1 MTSWSSAAAVGAA
14 LTGGGGKILIVVLV
28 TIAIVALVIAF
39 VLVFGRDRESVES
52 RLAGYTYPEGDE
64 SAAPGTAGESEGLAE
79 TRVVRQAVD
88 LTSALAERA
97 GLLARVE
104 RLLEQGDLPL
114 RPAEALFFYL
124 AGVVITAL
132 FLVIV
137 APSLP
142 IALGLTVI
150 LAIIPPLQ
158 VVARRRK
165 RLRAF
170 EEQLPDTLNLLA
182 GSLRAGFSFV
192 QGLEAVSQ
200 EAGEPTRRE
209 LSRVFTETRLGR
221 NLEDA
226 LEDAAERMNSTDL
239 GWAVMAIRIQREVGG
254 NLAELLDTVADT
266 MQQRERLRR
275 EIKALTAEGRFS
287 GIVLGIFPFGFGG
300 LLYMVAPDYI
310 GKLFADFTGKAL
322 VVVAAV
328 MALAGFAWL
337 RKIVTIEV

>member
-158 VVARRRK
+158 VVRAGASGSGRSRSSSPTRSTCSRAPCGPGSRSSRVWRPCPRRRAS
-165 RLRAF
+165 RPVGSSRASS
-170 EEQLPDTLNLLA
+170 PRPAWA
-182 GSLRAGFSFV
+182 GTSRTRSR
-192 QGLEAVSQ
+192 
-200 EAGEPTRRE
+200 TRR
-209 LSRVFTETRLGR
+209 S
-221 NLEDA
+221 A
-226 LEDAAERMNSTDL
+226 
-239 GWAVMAIRIQREVGG
+239 
-254 NLAELLDTVADT
+254 
-266 MQQRERLRR
+266 
-275 EIKALTAEGRFS
+275 
-287 GIVLGIFPFGFGG
+287 
-300 LLYMVAPDYI
+300 
-310 GKLFADFTGKAL
+310 
-322 VVVAAV
+322 
-328 MALAGFAWL
+328 
-337 RKIVTIEV
+337 